1 MLDEQS
7 RSWGI
12 DDRVRALLDTNSVKK
27 HVQKHE
33 GSKSYLASAFTSRG
47 PASEVLEIHRKA
59 YEDALREVGE

>member
-12 DDRVRALLDTNSVKK
+12 DDRVRTLLDTEVVKE
-27 HVQKHE
+27 HLRKHE
-33 GSKSYLASAFTSRG
+33 GSKSYLASAFTSRV